1 MVMWHSDPDSLNFIA
16 DQRWERE
23 REAAAN
29 RRLIR
34 GSAPS
39 WGLASA
45 VRRVQ
50 QIVEQMYYHFSPGRF
65 SSASDGDDVPPMSDA
80 EMARLLA
87 LLAPG
92 AGTLEVERV
101 SRRPEPDEEPCLPGP
116 CHERAS

>member
-1 MVMWHSDPDSLNFIA
+1 MVMWHSDPDFLRNIA
-16 DQRWERE
+16 EERWERE
-23 REAAAN
+23 REAAAR
-29 RRLIR
+29 RRLVR
-34 GSAPS
+34 GDTPSGALVSA
-39 WGLASA
+39 L
-45 VRRVQ
+45 RRAQ
-50 QIVEQMYYHFSPGRF
+50 RFIEQMYYQFSPGRF

-116 CHERAS
+116 CRERAS